1 VEQLS
6 AELENTYPTASSTEA
21 QAIEYSHAER
31 GPERDHR
38 RPHQQDQSSGSPAS
52 SHVNQSPVLSPV
64 ATEFRNW
71 LTETRPEC
79 VSAPNIVVVTD
90 QEPGTPDSD
99 ETYEPYE
106 PSDELPDYVTP
117 VDLMIPRMEVNSLVS
132 STTTCP
138 LHSETPKESVRE
150 CQPEAPH
157 WVRHTDARSSASL

>member
-38 RPHQQDQSSGSPAS
+38 RPRQHDQSSSSLAS

-71 LTETRPEC
+71 LTETHPEC
-79 VSAPNIVVVTD
+79 VSAPNIVGVTD
-90 QEPGTPDSD
+90 QEPGTPNSD
-99 ETYEPYE
+99 ETYE

-117 VDLMIPRMEVNSLVS
+117 VDLIIPRVEVNSLGS
-132 STTTCP
+132 STTACP
-138 LHSETPKESVRE
+138 LQSETPREPVRKR
-150 CQPEAPH
+150 QLEAPH
-157 WVRHTDARSSASL
+157 WVSHADARSSASL